1 MFLPSSGAVPEP
13 VKFRPR
19 ADFRDSRA
27 AGLAFLLGPVS
38 TDGPQFTRSIA
49 KLHPLSGGL
58 IQVVEGLGAGR
69 NGVFI
74 SACPARAV
82 RPRLFFWGWSQ
93 QQLDPPLA
101 AVSGI
106 ELWGLTLATAAAEM
120 LAAGA
125 FASSG
130 REVVAGCAWGRS
142 FSPAAGCGGASRFYL
157 EGGRRLGPE
166 AAGCSADSRIQCLD
180 GRLYSPEDFDNS
192 AAKRPDGAS
201 PREPP
206 AARRKALWR
215 VRPRRGPANE
225 AAS

>member
-1 MFLPSSGAVPEP
+1 M
-13 VKFRPR
+13 
-19 ADFRDSRA
+19 
-27 AGLAFLLGPVS
+27 AFLLGPVS

-74 SACPARAV
+74 SACPALFRPV
-82 RPRLFFWGWSQ
+82 RQGLCGQGLFSGGWSQ